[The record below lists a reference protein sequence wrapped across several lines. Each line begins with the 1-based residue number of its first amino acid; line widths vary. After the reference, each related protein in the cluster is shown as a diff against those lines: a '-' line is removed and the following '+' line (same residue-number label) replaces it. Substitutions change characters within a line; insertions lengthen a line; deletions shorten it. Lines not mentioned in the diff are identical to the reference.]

1 MLQVISSS
9 WALLLGFGLLMMG
22 NGMQGPLLS
31 DLGAR
36 AGFSTLAMS
45 IVVSG
50 YFVGVLV
57 GGWYAPGMIRR
68 VGHVRV
74 FAALASL
81 ISAVMIL
88 YPALV
93 HPVAWAL
100 GRFVVGFCFSGVY
113 VTTESWLNNAADNE
127 NRGKALS
134 AYMIVLTLGLTVSPA
149 LLLVDDSGGYL
160 PFVIGS
166 IAISISFAPILLS
179 ISPTPAFE
187 SSKPMTMLQLF
198 HSSPL
203 GCVGMFVLGGL
214 FAAQFGM
221 ASVYAKA
228 VGMSDGQIAI
238 FTSSFFI
245 GGLLFQFPLGWMSDR
260 MDRRIL
266 VAAAAGVAGFA
277 GLFASVLGGNFYL
290 LVAAVFICGGLINP
304 LYSLLIAHT
313 NDHLDHDDMASASG
327 SLVLLAGAG
336 SSVGPIFIGWFMS
349 DGVMGQQGFFYYIAV
364 LLFALGGYSLYRITQ
379 RASVP
384 VDETGVSTVVAMS
397 ASPVAMEFAQEY
409 VIETELE
416 EQEAAE
422 AEERVAG

>member
-36 AGFSTLAMS
+36 EGFSTLAMS
-45 IVVSG
+45 IIISG
-50 YFVGVLV
+50 YFFGVLV

-88 YPALV
+88 YPALA
-93 HPVAWAL
+93 HPIAWTF

-113 VTTESWLNNAADNE
+113 VTTESWLNNAADNA

-134 AYMIVLTLGLTVSPA
+134 AYMIVMTIGLTISPA

-187 SSKPMTMLQLF
+187 SSKPMTMVQLF
-198 HSSPL
+198 HASPL
-203 GCVGMFVLGGL
+203 GCAGMFLLGGL

-228 VGMSDGQIAI
+228 IGMSDGQIAI
-238 FTSSFFI
+238 FTSSFFV
-245 GGLLFQFPLGWMSDR
+245 GGLMFQFPLGWMSDR

-266 VAAAAGVAGFA
+266 IASAASIA
-277 GLFASVLGGNFYL
+277 GLAAVLASVLDGNFYL
-290 LVAAVFICGGLINP
+290 LVTAVFICGGLINP

-313 NDHLDHDDMASASG
+313 NDHLDHDEMASASG
-327 SLVLLAGAG
+327 SLVLISGAG
-336 SSVGPIFIGWFMS
+336 SSVGPIFIGWFMA
-349 DGVMGQQGFFYYIAV
+349 DHIMGPQGFFYYIAV
-364 LLFALGGYSLYRITQ
+364 LLAVLGGYSLYRITQ

-384 VDETGVSTVVAMS
+384 VDETGIATVVTMS
-397 ASPVAMEFAQEY
+397 ASPVAVEFAQEY
-409 VIETELE
+409 AIETEIE

-422 AEERVAG
+422 AEEHAVG